1 MELPRMAALSE
12 VQWCLPE
19 RKDYAGFE
27 QRMRPLFDLYDLKG
41 YNYAKHMLDIKAAF
55 ATDTVKNHLTV
66 AFSTIDNSP
75 THYTTDGS
83 EPTTASALYKEPLV
97 IEGNCTVKAKAFGK
111 RGATRTFAEEVTYSK
126 STAKPITLLQPSHRS
141 YTYEG
146 APTLTDGLKGNHNYR
161 TGRWLGFA
169 GNDFEA
175 IIDLQK
181 PMEISKVS
189 LSTCVEK
196 GDWVFDARG
205 FIIATS
211 TDGEHYT
218 EVFNEQYPAM
228 TEQAP
233 NQIYNHALDF
243 APTEARY
250 VKVKALVEHSM
261 PEWHGAR
268 GYAAF
273 LFVDEIAVD

>member
-1 MELPRMAALSE
+1 
-12 VQWCLPE
+12 
-19 RKDYAGFE
+19 
-27 QRMRPLFDLYDLKG
+27 
-41 YNYAKHMLDIKAAF
+41 
-55 ATDTVKNHLTV
+55 
-66 AFSTIDNSP
+66 
-75 THYTTDGS
+75 
-83 EPTTASALYKEPLV
+83 
-97 IEGNCTVKAKAFGK
+97 
-111 RGATRTFAEEVTYSK
+111 
-126 STAKPITLLQPSHRS
+126 
-141 YTYEG
+141 
-146 APTLTDGLKGNHNYR
+146 
-161 TGRWLGFA
+161 
-169 GNDFEA
+169 
-175 IIDLQK
+175 
-181 PMEISKVS
+181 
-189 LSTCVEK
+189 VEK

-261 PEWHGAR
+261 PKWHGAR